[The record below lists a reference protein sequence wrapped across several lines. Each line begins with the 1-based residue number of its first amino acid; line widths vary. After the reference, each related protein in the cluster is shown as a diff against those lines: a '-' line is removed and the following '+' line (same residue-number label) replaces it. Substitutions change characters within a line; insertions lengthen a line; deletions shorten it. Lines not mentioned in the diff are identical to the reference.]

1 MKTHGRYNNCINK
14 KYIFLIRNNSTKNQ
28 SSETH
33 MNDGTRIKALENGL
47 KILMA
52 IPSGKGISITALS
65 HQVDMTK
72 SAICKILST
81 FRDYGFVSQDGVT
94 KEYTL
99 GPTLIAKG
107 FQALNQLD
115 IRALAKPELR
125 RLTERY
131 NENSMLMI
139 EQNEQVV
146 IIELCEADVPIK
158 LTMRLGQCHPFYR
171 GAAPKVLLAFQP
183 EERIQSVVARIV
195 FEPPLTDNTIHDK
208 DVLLQRLAQIRRDG
222 YCISE
227 GEIDVLTLAVAVP
240 ILDAQS
246 KIVASM
252 AVSGPKSRVDRQ
264 NMRAMIEDLKDS
276 ARRVSQR
283 LGA

>member
-1 MKTHGRYNNCINK
+1 
-14 KYIFLIRNNSTKNQ
+14 
-28 SSETH
+28 
-33 MNDGTRIKALENGL
+33 MNDGTRVKALENGL
-47 KILMA
+47 NILMA
-52 IPSGKGISITALS
+52 IPAEKGITITMLS
-65 HQVDMTK
+65 QQVDMTK
-72 SAICKILST
+72 SSICKILTT
-81 FRDYGFVSQDGVT
+81 FRDYGFVSQDPVT
-94 KEYTL
+94 KEYSL

-171 GAAPKVLLAFQP
+171 GAAPKVLLAFQS
-183 EERIQSVVARIV
+183 EERIRSVVERIV
-195 FEPPLTDNTIHDK
+195 FEPLTGNTIREK
-208 DVLLQRLAQIRRDG
+208 SVLLERLAQIRRDG

-227 GEIDVLTLAVAVP
+227 GEIDSQTLAVAVP
-240 ILDAQS
+240 IMDAQNR
-246 KIVASM
+246 IIASM

-264 NMRAMIEDLKDS
+264 NINPMIEDLKES
-276 ARRVSQR
+276 ANTISQR
-283 LGA
+283 LGVL